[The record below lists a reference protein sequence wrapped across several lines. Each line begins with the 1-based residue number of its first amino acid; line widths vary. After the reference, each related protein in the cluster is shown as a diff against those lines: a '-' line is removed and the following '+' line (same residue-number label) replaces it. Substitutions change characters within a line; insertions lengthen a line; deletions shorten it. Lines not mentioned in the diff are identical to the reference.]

1 MIEINLNVEK
11 WFTNIATLLDK
22 GILLTIDYGDI
33 SKNLYIPQRM
43 DGTVTCYFKHTQN
56 NDFFERIGY
65 QDITAFVNFSSL
77 IEYGKDNLID
87 TFAFMEQWQY
97 LLLSGIIEEINQAE
111 SDLEKASIRSLI
123 LPGVGFGSNFHVL
136 IQAKNI
142 IVNNGFKYSKKSADM
157 FNELIDRYPM

>member
-1 MIEINLNVEK
+1 
-11 WFTNIATLLDK
+11 
-22 GILLTIDYGDI
+22 
-33 SKNLYIPQRM
+33 M

-97 LLLSGIIEEINQAE
+97 LLLSGIIEEINQAK

-123 LPGVGFGSNFHVL
+123 LPKIGFGSNFRVL
-136 IQAKNI
+136 IQGKNVTI
-142 IVNNGFKYSKKSADM
+142 NDNFKYTKKTGEI
-157 FNELIDRYPM
+157 FEELAKGYSM

>member
-1 MIEINLNVEK
+1 
-11 WFTNIATLLDK
+11 
-22 GILLTIDYGDI
+22 
-33 SKNLYIPQRM
+33 M

-97 LLLSGIIEEINQAE
+97 LLLNDIVDEINSAKTN
-111 SDLEKASIRSLI
+111 LEKASIRSLI
-123 LPGVGFGSNFHVL
+123 LPKIGFGSNFRVL
-136 IQAKNI
+136 IQGKNVTI
-142 IVNNGFKYSKKSADM
+142 DDKFKYSRKPGDI
-157 FNELIDRYPM
+157 FQELINRYSI

>member
-1 MIEINLNVEK
+1 
-11 WFTNIATLLDK
+11 
-22 GILLTIDYGDI
+22 
-33 SKNLYIPQRM
+33 
-43 DGTVTCYFKHTQN
+43 
-56 NDFFERIGY
+56 
-65 QDITAFVNFSSL
+65 VNFSSL
-77 IEYGKDNLID
+77 IEYGKDFSIN
-87 TFAFMEQWQY
+87 TCAFLEQWRY
-97 LLLSGIIEEINQAE
+97 LLLSDIIEEINQAE